1 MVLNITGH
9 ETRGYTVTN
18 ITTLVFEEQVR
29 LDSDRLAELYIQM
42 GEVGAQDVVCRAM
55 EELTARLVKINES
68 YTADKAR
75 ELRKGAKGLIGIAEQ
90 IGMHRL
96 AKVAR
101 DVCNC
106 VDQNDPLALGA
117 TLARLQ
123 RIGDGSLVAVWDLQ
137 DLSV

>member
-1 MVLNITGH
+1 M
-9 ETRGYTVTN
+9 RVTN

-29 LDSDRLAELYIQM
+29 LDSDRLADLYVQM

-55 EELTARLVKINES
+55 EELTVRLARVNAS
-68 YTADKAR
+68 YLADKRR
-75 ELRKGAKGLIGIAEQ
+75 ELRKGAKGLIGIADQ
-90 IGMHRL
+90 IGMYRL
-96 AKVAR
+96 ATVAR

-106 VDQNDPLALGA
+106 VDQNDLLALGA

-123 RIGDGSLVAVWDLQ
+123 RIGDSSLSAVWDLQ